1 MLTHPTL
8 DLLHDLGLHGMA
20 KGFKDLEQATETR
33 TLKHAEW
40 LGLLLEHEITLR
52 RQKRFEARARTARLR
67 HNASVE
73 DVDYHAARGLDRAM
87 FLKLASGDFIRER
100 RNLLITGPC
109 GVGKSWLAC
118 ALGHKACREDFS
130 VLYHRMPRLFAA
142 LALARGDGRYAKLL
156 RALARVDLLILD
168 DWGPEQLNDEQRR
181 DLLEIV
187 EDRYDARSII
197 ITSQL
202 PVERWYEVI
211 GNPTQARPSRA
222 RGSIARKGSAEKRKP
237 TRIHASKSAPEMTA
251 VPNSPPAPV
260 GQQAPPARDAAS
272 AVGARRAARGSLLLT
287 TGTASCRARSKG
299 ESRCRALD
307 QNQN

>member
-20 KGFKDLEQATETR
+20 KGFKELEQAAEAR

-40 LGLLLEHEITLR
+40 LGLLLEHEATLR
-52 RQKRFEARARTARLR
+52 QQKRFEARARTARLR
-67 HNASVE
+67 RDASVE

-156 RALARVDLLILD
+156 RTLARVDLLILD
-168 DWGPEQLNDEQRR
+168 DWGPEQLNAEQRR

-187 EDRYDARSII
+187 EDRYDVRSII

-202 PVERWYEVI
+202 PVERWYEII
-211 GNPTQARPSRA
+211 GSPNTAECHNSWPGRVSSHDHRPPSF
-222 RGSIARKGSAEKRKP
+222 P
-237 TRIHASKSAPEMTA
+237 FWT
-251 VPNSPPAPV
+251 PAF
-260 GQQAPPARDAAS
+260 GGAG
-272 AVGARRAARGSLLLT
+272 AVGTRLRVRGCSV
-287 TGTASCRARSKG
+287 A
-299 ESRCRALD
+299 
-307 QNQN
+307 